1 MVKRT
6 LPVLR
11 IVFISLACSLVLFI
25 SACDLGQTVSGWFAT
40 DTPTPTMTFTPTAT
54 STVTPTA
61 TATMTFTPT
70 PTATATATPLP
81 TKTPAPISSNSGGCD
96 GPSDGMEGQVFYLIN
111 QRRADNGVAALT
123 YNYSLAAA
131 ARAHSQDMAQNN
143 FMSHTGSNGSDPGS
157 RISSYGYSYSAYGE
171 IIYVGPGSYNKA
183 SSAVSGWMGSSAHH
197 DILVSSTY
205 TEAGVGYW
213 CVPGDSNEGY
223 FTVDFGRR

>member
-1 MVKRT
+1 
-6 LPVLR
+6 
-11 IVFISLACSLVLFI
+11 
-25 SACDLGQTVSGWFAT
+25 
-40 DTPTPTMTFTPTAT
+40 
-54 STVTPTA
+54 
-61 TATMTFTPT
+61 
-70 PTATATATPLP
+70 
-81 TKTPAPISSNSGGCD
+81 
-96 GPSDGMEGQVFYLIN
+96 MEGQVFYLIN

-171 IIYVGPGSYNKA
+171 IIYVGPGSYNTA
-183 SSAVSGWMGSSAHH
+183 SSAVSGWMGSSGHH

-205 TEAGVGYW
+205 TEVGVGYW

-223 FTVDFGRR
+223 FTADFGRR